1 MAIEKNQPNREK
13 RKYPKSNTQKN
24 DRNVIKKLINISIMQ
39 VSFMYILK
47 TSSIKSI
54 KNSATT
60 IANIADRNAGMRN
73 VLNCQIT
80 SIRKMSAKLCKFFS
94 NFCKIFL
101 ERFVWTLD
109 VGKFRTITLNIA
121 KAHILLVTKETSDVL
136 SSNIVQNG

>member
-1 MAIEKNQPNREK
+1 
-13 RKYPKSNTQKN
+13 
-24 DRNVIKKLINISIMQ
+24 MQ

-80 SIRKMSAKLCKFFS
+80 SIRKMSAKLCKFFP

-121 KAHILLVTKETSDVL
+121 KAHILLVKKETSDVL
-136 SSNIVQNG
+136 SSNIVRNG

>member
-47 TSSIKSI
+47 ISSIKSI
-54 KNSATT
+54 KITATT
-60 IANIADRNAGMRN
+60 IAKITDRNEGMRK

-80 SIRKMSAKLCKFFS
+80 SIRKMSAKLCKFFP
-94 NFCKIFL
+94 NVCKIFL
-101 ERFVWTLD
+101 ERFVWTLENS
-109 VGKFRTITLNIA
+109 G
-121 KAHILLVTKETSDVL
+121 
-136 SSNIVQNG
+136 Q